1 MCGLDKIN
9 LFWLIAKGV
18 SRKRQMGGTK
28 QMVQLIYLKQ
38 LLITMLNEI
47 LPHYVTMFMSGLHS
61 IHENTFQH
69 SFPISNSNNALLE
82 IYI

>member
-47 LPHYVTMFMSGLHS
+47 LPHYVTKFMSGLH
-61 IHENTFQH
+61 ENTFQY
-69 SFPISNSNNALLE
+69 SFRITLLE